1 MCFNSD
7 SQTASTTDSSIGSHN
22 VDGSV
27 NSQYGPAISNSGSNN
42 VTTMLDGGAITGAF
56 KFGDSVSAGAFDVVK
71 ASAANSSDNY
81 GRLLSTTSDALSG
94 ILGGI
99 ASTQNFISST
109 QAQASGQMDNR
120 TKMIIGVSAL
130 AVVALLVWSN
140 KQ

>member
-7 SQTASTTDSSIGSHN
+7 SQQQSTTDSSIGSHN

-27 NSQYGPAISNSGSNN
+27 NSNSGPAISNSGSNN
-42 VTTMLDGGAITGAF
+42 TTNILDGGAI
-56 KFGDSVSAGAFDVVK
+56 KGAFDVVM
-71 ASAANSSDNY
+71 ASNATSSDNY